1 MEADRNA
8 QMTYK
13 EIANKYCLPLYTV
26 PRLLTEKQSFSSLK
40 LATLEDMFPNARLEF
55 GANRVDNESTI
66 EGESPRWPRLPRRT
80 RRGSSAPPSY
90 CS

>member
-26 PRLLTEKQSFSSLK
+26 PRLLTEKQSFSSL
-40 LATLEDMFPNARLEF
+40 
-55 GANRVDNESTI
+55 
-66 EGESPRWPRLPRRT
+66 
-80 RRGSSAPPSY
+80 
-90 CS
+90 